1 MLTHLIAAALLSV
14 PLAQQTDTV
23 VAVAPGARLDV
34 HALGGEVV
42 VRTWDRS
49 EMRVVANHGSRDRLD
64 ISTSSVVARVRV
76 KAYRGAPSAVDLEI
90 TIPAGMDVDLGGTF
104 LYIDIEGVTGEVT
117 AETVH
122 GDVVLRGGSGVIN
135 LQSTQGSVECVDAE
149 GRISVGTMNGSL
161 QLRNVAGELTAE
173 TVNGSITV
181 ERASARSAELVTVNG
196 RVAYQGT
203 VQDGGRYM
211 LSSHNGDI
219 SFTVPQS
226 TNATMSVSSFSG
238 EFVADFPVTLTET
251 SAGGKRFSFVL
262 GNGSARVELESFGG
276 TIHLQR
282 P

>member
-1 MLTHLIAAALLSV
+1 MLTHLITAALLSV

-42 VRTWDRS
+42 VRTWNRS
-49 EMRVVANHGSRDRLD
+49 EMRVVASHGSRDRVE
-64 ISTSSVVARVRV
+64 ISSSSVVARVRM
-76 KAYRGAPSAVDLEI
+76 KGYRGAPSAVDLEI

-122 GDVVLRGGSGVIN
+122 GDVVLRGGRGVIN

-161 QLRNVAGELTAE
+161 RLRNVAGELTAE

-181 ERASARSAELVTVNG
+181 ERASAKSAELITVNG
-196 RVAYQGT
+196 RVAYEGS

-219 SFTVPQS
+219 WFAVPES

>member
-1 MLTHLIAAALLSV
+1 MLTHLIAAALLTV
-14 PLAQQTDTV
+14 PLPQETDTV
-23 VAVAPGARLDV
+23 VSVAPGARLDV

-49 EMRVVANHGSRDRLD
+49 EMRVVARHGSRDRVE
-64 ISTSSVVARVRV
+64 ISTSAAVARVRV
-76 KAYRGAPSAVDLEI
+76 KAYRGVPSAVDLEI
-90 TIPAGMDVDLGGTF
+90 TIPRGMDVDLGGTF

-122 GDVVLRGGSGVIN
+122 GDVVLRGGRGVIQ
-135 LQSTQGSVECVDAE
+135 LQSTQGSMDCVDAE
-149 GRISVGTMNGSL
+149 GRISVGTLNGSL
-161 QLRNVAGELTAE
+161 RLRNVAGEVTAE
-173 TVNGSITV
+173 TVNGSITA
-181 ERASARSAELVTVNG
+181 ERVDASTVDFITVNG
-196 RVAYQGT
+196 RITYEGT
-203 VQDGGRYM
+203 VQDGGRYGV
-211 LSSHNGDI
+211 STHNGDI
-219 SFTVPQS
+219 SFAVPQS

-276 TIHLQR
+276 TIRLRR

>member
-1 MLTHLIAAALLSV
+1 
-14 PLAQQTDTV
+14 
-23 VAVAPGARLDV
+23 
-34 HALGGEVV
+34 
-42 VRTWDRS
+42 
-49 EMRVVANHGSRDRLD
+49 
-64 ISTSSVVARVRV
+64 
-76 KAYRGAPSAVDLEI
+76 VDLEI

-181 ERASARSAELVTVNG
+181 ERASARSAELITVNG
-196 RVAYQGT
+196 RVAYEGT
-203 VQDGGRYM
+203 VQDGGRYV

>member
-1 MLTHLIAAALLSV
+1 MLTHLIAAALLTV
-14 PLAQQTDTV
+14 PLPQETDTV
-23 VAVAPGARLDV
+23 VSVSPDARLDV

-49 EMRVVANHGSRDRLD
+49 EMRVVARHGSRDRVE
-64 ISTSSVVARVRV
+64 ISTSAVVARVRV

-122 GDVVLRGGSGVIN
+122 GDVVLRGGRGVIQ

-149 GRISVGTMNGSL
+149 GRISVGTLNGSL
-161 QLRNVAGELTAE
+161 RLRNVAGEITAE
-173 TVNGSITV
+173 TVNGSITA
-181 ERASARSAELVTVNG
+181 ERVDASTVDFITVNG
-196 RVAYQGT
+196 RITYVGT
-203 VQDGGRYM
+203 VQDGGRYVV
-211 LSSHNGDI
+211 STHNGDI
-219 SFTVPQS
+219 SFAVPQS

-262 GNGSARVELESFGG
+262 GNGSARVQLESFGG
-276 TIHLQR
+276 TIRLQR